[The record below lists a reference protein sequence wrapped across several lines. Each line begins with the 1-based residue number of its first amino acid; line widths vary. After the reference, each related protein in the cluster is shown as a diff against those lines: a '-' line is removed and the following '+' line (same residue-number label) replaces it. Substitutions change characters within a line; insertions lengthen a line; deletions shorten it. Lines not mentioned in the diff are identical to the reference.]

1 MVNGNDRLSFKWTTG
16 LLLFIFAK
24 TVFFKFQLVYSGFVF
39 WLEFDQFSA
48 PPLHVWLIWSLGL
61 PAVVALNEV
70 IKRQEIKME
79 VRYQKRQRLEFQTK
93 LGINSPF

>member
-1 MVNGNDRLSFKWTTG
+1 VIWIESD
-16 LLLFIFAK
+16 
-24 TVFFKFQLVYSGFVF
+24 
-39 WLEFDQFSA
+39 WLKN

-61 PAVVALNEV
+61 PTVLALNEV
-70 IKRQEIKME
+70 IKRQEIKVE